1 MITYA
6 ILTPG
11 DNMIGKLSSP
21 ISPSLEALADKLA
34 LDTGFADRDELIAA
48 NPGLVLGFAPIH

>member
-1 MITYA
+1 MIPYA

-11 DNMIGKLSSP
+11 DNMVGRLTSSV
-21 ISPSLEALADKLA
+21 SPSIEALADKLA

-48 NPGLVLGFAPIH
+48 NHGLVLGFAPIH

>member
-1 MITYA
+1 MIPYA

-11 DNMIGKLSSP
+11 DNMVGRLNSP
-21 ISPSLEALADKLA
+21 VSPSLEALADKLA
-34 LDTGFADRDELIAA
+34 LDIGFADRDELIAA